1 MPRTSRK
8 LQINHVVFIVS
19 AATILGV
26 VSFAA
31 LAPNL
36 LLKVFSTLQAT
47 ITTYCGW
54 LYILA
59 MTFFLGFVSWLAISP
74 YGRVRLGDD
83 NSKPEFSTLT
93 WLAMLFSAGMG
104 IGILFYGIA
113 EPLMH
118 FNAPAPFGCE
128 PGSQEAARS
137 AMGITVFHWGLHPW
151 ACYSVVG
158 LAIAYFGFRKGLPIS
173 IRSAFYPLLGERIY
187 GWPGHVIDILA
198 IVSTMF
204 GVATS
209 LGLGSMQVNAGLA
222 HVYGIE
228 QNTFVQIIIIAA
240 ITAVATISVVTG
252 INAGIRRLSETNMIL
267 AASLMLFVAGLGPTL
282 YILKSIGVN
291 LGSYLQILPTHS
303 FWCVS
308 ADATK
313 QSWLNSWTIFYWG
326 WWIAW
331 SPFVGM
337 FVARI
342 SRGRTIREFV
352 VCVLV
357 VPTLLSLIWF
367 SVFGNSALSTQ
378 LFGAGNLTDAV
389 NQDVARA
396 LFIFLETY
404 PLASITCTAGILCVI
419 LFFVTSSDSASLVI
433 DTIASGGVEDPPIR
447 QRVFW
452 AITEGVVATALLLAG
467 GLKALQT
474 AAITSALPFIFVL
487 LLMVYCLHRALRSEG
502 VKYKNSSRGLFKG
515 QPSK

>member
-1 MPRTSRK
+1 M
-8 LQINHVVFIVS
+8 VFLVS

-26 VSFAA
+26 VAFAA
-31 LAPNL
+31 VAPQL
-36 LLKVFSTLQAT
+36 LLKAFSQLQTA

-59 MTFFLGFVSWLAISP
+59 MTFFLGFVSWLAVSSH
-74 YGRVRLGDD
+74 GRVRLGHD
-83 NSKPEFSTLT
+83 NSKPEFSMFT

-118 FNAPAPFGCE
+118 FNAPVPFGCE
-128 PGSQEAARS
+128 PGSEAAARS
-137 AMGITVFHWGLHPW
+137 AMGVTMFHWGLHPW
-151 ACYSVVG
+151 ACYSLVG

-173 IRSAFYPLLGERIY
+173 IRSAFYPLLGERIH

-209 LGLGSMQVNAGLA
+209 LGLGAMQVNAGLA
-222 HVYGIE
+222 HVYGVE
-228 QNTFVQIIIIAA
+228 QSTFIQVIIIAA

-267 AASLMLFVAGLGPTL
+267 AASLMLFVVGLGPTL
-282 YILKSIGVN
+282 YVLKSLGIN
-291 LGSYLQILPTHS
+291 LGAYLQVLPIHS
-303 FWCVS
+303 FWCGS
-308 ADATK
+308 SDAAN
-313 QSWLNSWTIFYWG
+313 QNWLNSWTIFYWA

-352 VCVLV
+352 VCVLLM
-357 VPTLLSLIWF
+357 PTLLGLIWF
-367 SVFGNSALSTQ
+367 TVFGNSALSIQ
-378 LFGAGNLTDAV
+378 LFGQGNLTEAV

-396 LFIFLETY
+396 LFIFLQTY
-404 PLASITCTAGILCVI
+404 PLASITCTVGILCVI

-433 DTIASGGVEDPPIR
+433 DTIASGGVEHPPIR

-452 AITEGVVATALLLAG
+452 AVTEGVVATVLLLAG
-467 GLKALQT
+467 GLKALQ
-474 AAITSALPFIFVL
+474 AAALTSALPFIFVL
-487 LLMVYCLHRALRSEG
+487 LLMAYCLQRALRSDTQKHAQTPKLERDS
-502 VKYKNSSRGLFKG
+502 NDRNQRG
-515 QPSK
+515 

>member
-1 MPRTSRK
+1 LPRKSDK
-8 LQINHVVFIVS
+8 LQINNVVFFVS

-26 VSFAA
+26 VCIAA
-31 LAPNL
+31 VAPNL
-36 LLKVFSTLQAT
+36 LLKAFSALQAT

-59 MTFFLGFVSWLAISP
+59 MTFFLGFVFWLLISP

-83 NSKPEFSTLT
+83 DSRPEFSTLT

-118 FNAPAPFGCE
+118 FNAPVPFGDE

-151 ACYSVVG
+151 ACYSIVG

-187 GWPGHVIDILA
+187 GWPGHIIDILA

-209 LGLGSMQVNAGLA
+209 LGLGAMQVNAGLA

-228 QNTFVQIIIIAA
+228 QNTSVQIIIIAS

-252 INAGIRRLSETNMIL
+252 IKAGIRRLSEANMIL
-267 AASLMLFVAGLGPTL
+267 AASLMLFIVAVGPTL
-282 YILKSIGVN
+282 YILKSIGTN

-303 FWCVS
+303 FWCIS
-308 ADATK
+308 ADAAK
-313 QSWLNSWTIFYWG
+313 QNWLNSWTIFYWG

-352 VCVLV
+352 FCVLL
-357 VPTLLSLIWF
+357 VPTFLSLIWF
-367 SVFGNSALSTQ
+367 TVFGSSALATQ
-378 LFGAGNLTDAV
+378 LFGEGNLTEAV

-404 PLASITCTAGILCVI
+404 PLASITCTVGILCVV

-433 DTIASGGVEDPPIR
+433 DTIASGGVENPPIK

-452 AITEGVVATALLLAG
+452 AITEGVVATVLLLAG

-487 LLMVYCLHRALRSEG
+487 LLMVYCLQRALRSDVG
-502 VKYKNSSRGLFKG
+502 AKKHSN
-515 QPSK
+515 PSA

>member
-1 MPRTSRK
+1 MSLSQESHK

-26 VSFAA
+26 VAFAA
-31 LAPNL
+31 VAPHL
-36 LLKVFSTLQAT
+36 LLKAFSALQTA

-59 MTFFLGFVSWLAISP
+59 MTFFLGFVCWLALSP

-83 NSKPEFSTLT
+83 NSKPQFSTFT

-118 FNAPAPFGCE
+118 FNAPVPFGCE
-128 PGSQEAARS
+128 PGSQAAARS

-173 IRSAFYPLLGERIY
+173 IRSTFHPLLGDKIY
-187 GWPGHVIDILA
+187 GWPGHIIDILA

-209 LGLGSMQVNAGLA
+209 LGLGAMQVNAGLA

-240 ITAVATISVVTG
+240 ITTVATISVVTG

-267 AASLMLFVAGLGPTL
+267 AASLMLFVVGLGPTL
-282 YILKSIGVN
+282 YIVKSMGTN
-291 LGSYLQILPTHS
+291 LVSYLQILPNHS
-303 FWCVS
+303 FWCGS
-308 ADATK
+308 ADTTH
-313 QSWLNSWTIFYWG
+313 QNWLNSWTIFYWA

-352 VCVLV
+352 VCVLL

-367 SVFGNSALSTQ
+367 TVFGNSALSIQ
-378 LFGAGNLTDAV
+378 LFGQGNLTEAV

-404 PLASITCTAGILCVI
+404 PLASITCTVGILCVI

-433 DTIASGGVEDPPIR
+433 DTIASGGVENPPIK

-452 AITEGVVATALLLAG
+452 AITEGVVATVLLLAG

-474 AAITSALPFIFVL
+474 AALTSALPFIFVL
-487 LLMVYCLHRALRSEG
+487 LLMAYCMHRALRSDRP
-502 VKYKNSSRGLFKG
+502 KKRKD
-515 QPSK
+515 

>member
-1 MPRTSRK
+1 MGRVSPHWESKTLPEKSPK

-26 VSFAA
+26 VAFAA
-31 LAPNL
+31 VAPNL
-36 LLKVFSTLQAT
+36 LLQAFSALQT
-47 ITTYCGW
+47 IITTYCGW
-54 LYILA
+54 LYVLA
-59 MTFFLGFVSWLAISP
+59 MTSFLVFVLWLAVSP
-74 YGRVRLGDD
+74 YGRIRLGEDD
-83 NSKPEFSTLT
+83 SKPEFSRLT

-118 FNAPAPFGCE
+118 FNTPTPFGCE
-128 PGSQEAARS
+128 PGSEAAARS
-137 AMGITVFHWGLHPW
+137 AMGITVFHWGFHPW
-151 ACYSVVG
+151 ACYSLVG
-158 LAIAYFGFRKGLPIS
+158 MAIAYFGFRKGLPIS
-173 IRSAFYPLLGERIY
+173 IRSAFYPLLGDRIY
-187 GWPGHVIDILA
+187 RWPGHVIDILA

-209 LGLGSMQVNAGLA
+209 LGLGAMQVNAGLS
-222 HVYGIE
+222 HVYGVA
-228 QNTFVQIIIIAA
+228 QNTTIQVIIIAC

-252 INAGIRRLSETNMIL
+252 IHAGIRRLSEANMIL
-267 AASLMLFVAGLGPTL
+267 AASLMLFVAALGPTL
-282 YILKSIGVN
+282 YIVKSLGAN
-291 LGSYLQILPTHS
+291 LVAYLRVLPAHS
-303 FWCVS
+303 FWCGS
-308 ADATK
+308 PDTSNLK
-313 QSWLNSWTIFYWG
+313 WLNSWTIFYWA

-352 VCVLV
+352 VCVLL
-357 VPTLLSLIWF
+357 VPTLLSLVWF
-367 SVFGNSALSTQ
+367 TVFGNSALATQ
-378 LFGAGNLTDAV
+378 LFGEGNISEAV

-433 DTIASGGVEDPPIR
+433 DTIASGGVENPPIK

-452 AITEGVVATALLLAG
+452 AVTEGVVATVLLLAG

-474 AAITSALPFIFVL
+474 AALTSALPFILVL
-487 LLMVYCLHRALRSEG
+487 LLMAYCLQRALKRD
-502 VKYKNSSRGLFKG
+502 VSR
-515 QPSK
+515 

>member
-1 MPRTSRK
+1 MPGQSRK
-8 LQINHVVFIVS
+8 LQINHVVFMVS
-19 AATILGV
+19 AAIILSV
-26 VSFAA
+26 VTFAA
-31 LAPNL
+31 VAPKL
-36 LLKVFSTLQAT
+36 LLTAFSTLQTT

-54 LYILA
+54 LYVLA
-59 MTFFLGFVSWLAISP
+59 MTFFLGFVLWLAISP

-118 FNAPAPFGCE
+118 FNAPVPFGCE

-137 AMGITVFHWGLHPW
+137 AMGITVFHWGFHPW

-173 IRSAFYPLLGERIY
+173 IRSAFFPILGERIY

-209 LGLGSMQVNAGLA
+209 LGLGSMQVNAGLS

-228 QNTFVQIIIIAA
+228 QNTSVQVIIIAA

-252 INAGIRRLSETNMIL
+252 INAGIRRLSEANMIL
-267 AASLMLFVAGLGPTL
+267 AAGLMLFVLGLGPTL
-282 YILKSIGVN
+282 YILKSVGVN
-291 LGSYLQILPTHS
+291 LGSYLQVLPTHS
-303 FWCVS
+303 FWCLS
-308 ADATK
+308 GDTAK
-313 QSWLNSWTIFYWG
+313 QDWLNSWTIFYWA

-352 VCVLV
+352 VCVLL
-357 VPTLLSLIWF
+357 VPTFLSLLWF
-367 SVFGNSALSTQ
+367 TVFGNSALATQ
-378 LFGAGNLTDAV
+378 LSGEGNLTAAV

-396 LFIFLETY
+396 LFVFLETY
-404 PLASITCTAGILCVI
+404 PLASTTCTAGILCVI

-433 DTIASGGVEDPPIR
+433 DTIASGGVENPPIK

-452 AITEGVVATALLLAG
+452 AITEGVVATVLLLAG

-474 AAITSALPFIFVL
+474 AALTSALPFILVL
-487 LLMVYCLHRALRSEG
+487 LLVAYCLQRALRSDL
-502 VKYKNSSRGLFKG
+502 KH
-515 QPSK
+515 

>member
-1 MPRTSRK
+1 MPGKSRK
-8 LQINHVVFIVS
+8 LQINHIVFIVS

-26 VSFAA
+26 VAFAA
-31 LAPNL
+31 VAPAL
-36 LLKVFSTLQAT
+36 LLKGFSQLQTT

-54 LYILA
+54 LYVLA
-59 MTFFLGFVSWLAISP
+59 MTFFLGFVVWLAVSP
-74 YGRVRLGDD
+74 YGRVRLGKD
-83 NSKPEFSTLT
+83 NSTPEFSTLT

-118 FNAPAPFGCE
+118 FNAPVPFGCE
-128 PGSQEAARS
+128 PGSEAAARS
-137 AMGITVFHWGLHPW
+137 AMGITVFHWGFHPW

-187 GWPGHVIDILA
+187 GWPGHIIDVLA

-209 LGLGSMQVNAGLA
+209 LGLGAMQVNAGLA

-228 QNTFVQIIIIAA
+228 QNASIQVIIIAC
-240 ITAVATISVVTG
+240 ITAVATMSVVTG
-252 INAGIRRLSETNMIL
+252 IHAGIRRLSEANMIL
-267 AASLMLFVAGLGPTL
+267 AASLMLFVVGFGPTL
-282 YILKSIGVN
+282 YILKSLGTN
-291 LGSYLQILPTHS
+291 LGSYLQMLPIHS
-303 FWCVS
+303 FWCGS
-308 ADATK
+308 AETADRN
-313 QSWLNSWTIFYWG
+313 WLNSWTIFYWA

-352 VCVLV
+352 IYVLL
-357 VPTLLSLIWF
+357 VPTCLSLIWF
-367 SVFGNSALSTQ
+367 TVFGNSALAIQ
-378 LFGAGNLTDAV
+378 LFGEGTLTQAV

-404 PLASITCTAGILCVI
+404 PLGFITCTAGILCVV

-433 DTIASGGVEDPPIR
+433 DTIASGGVENPPIR

-452 AITEGVVATALLLAG
+452 AITEGVVATVLLLAG

-474 AAITSALPFIFVL
+474 AALTSALPFIFVL
-487 LLMVYCLHRALRSEG
+487 LLMVYCLQRALRSSE
-502 VKYKNSSRGLFKG
+502 
-515 QPSK
+515 QT